1 LNTTL
6 SSAAIRGV
14 VALSL
19 LAAGTA
25 ALAQTAA
32 ASAPRPGGYSGLG
45 AGSVPPEVLARFRP
59 AALPESISQR
69 VQSLLDLR
77 APGAGVL
84 SPDGKRLFFTWRVT
98 GVDQVWRLDGPSSF
112 PQQLTGGEDRTT
124 VQAVSPDS
132 RWVALE
138 RDRKGEENPGVYL
151 QGADGGPLR
160 EVQHKRGVQTEF
172 QGFSRDGRALYYV
185 ANDVRPDSY
194 ALYRHDIASGRNERL
209 LDAQGFWRVGE
220 VGPGGKLL
228 MVKVP
233 GSQAREWFLFD
244 EATRQL
250 APVIGQG
257 ETEIY
262 NVAFGARDGEYFV
275 ATPKLAGVN
284 RLYRLRTGGELQPL
298 AAGGASSQ
306 WEVESFKLDEARER
320 LYVSVN
326 EAGYTRSKAYD
337 ARTGKPLA
345 LPWPAGAEHELIG
358 STTPNGRWLVLG
370 VGLPDRP
377 RESFVWDWQTRRL
390 TRWVVPSVPELD
402 SKGFVAAKLESY
414 PARDGT
420 QIPMFVRRS
429 AQCAAAATPCPVI
442 VHFHGGP
449 EAQTRPGF
457 SPVWQLFIDA
467 GFVVAEPNV
476 RGSSGYGKAWLDA
489 DNGPKRLQVVTDIED
504 AALHIRRAWA
514 KGGAAPKVGVYGGS
528 YGGYSVLYAMT
539 RFAGAYDAGVS
550 NVGIANLLT
559 FLENTAPY
567 RRALRITEYGDPVKD
582 REALIQLS
590 PTTHVA
596 QLKAPLL
603 IVQGANDPRVPVGE
617 SLLMHEAAASRG
629 VPVELMI
636 FADEGHGASSRGN
649 QALQFGHTLRFFQQ
663 HLKASGPSLATS
675 GKAE

>member
-1 LNTTL
+1 MLPR
-6 SSAAIRGV
+6 AAARGV
-14 VALSL
+14 VAFTL
-19 LAAGTA
+19 LAAGA
-25 ALAQTAA
+25 AAFAQ
-32 ASAPRPGGYSGLG
+32 ASAPATPPAPAKPGSYSGLG
-45 AGSVPPEVLARFRP
+45 AGSVPAEVLARFRP
-59 AALPESISQR
+59 AALPEAISQR
-69 VQSLLDLR
+69 IQSLLDLR

-124 VQAVSPDS
+124 VQAVSPDG

-151 QGADGGPLR
+151 QAADGGPLR

-194 ALYRHDIASGRNERL
+194 ALYRHDIASGRSERL

-220 VGPGGKLL
+220 VGPAGKLL
-228 MVKVP
+228 LVKVP
-233 GSQAREWFLFD
+233 GSQAREWFVFD

-250 APVIGQG
+250 TPVIGQG

-262 NVAFGARDGEYFV
+262 TVAFGVRDGEYFV
-275 ATPKLAGVN
+275 ATPKLTGVS
-284 RLYRLRTGGELQPL
+284 RLYRLRAGGELQPL
-298 AAGGASSQ
+298 AAGESSQ

-345 LPWPAGAEHELIG
+345 LPWPSGAEHELIG

-370 VGLPDRP
+370 AGLPDRP
-377 RESFVWDWQTRRL
+377 RESFVWDWKTRQL

-402 SKGFVAAKLESY
+402 SKAFVAARLESY

-457 SPVWQLFIDA
+457 SPIWQLFIDA

-514 KGGAAPKVGVYGGS
+514 KGGVAPKVGVYGGS

-567 RRALRITEYGDPVKD
+567 RRALRITEYGDPLKD

-617 SLLMHEAAASRG
+617 SLLMHEAAVSRG

-649 QALQFGHTLRFFQQ
+649 QALQFGHALRFFQQ
-663 HLKASGPSLATS
+663 HLKGAGTALATS
-675 GKAE
+675 GKVD